1 MASNGLGRIAV
12 KKAIF
17 GMFAVALSSI
27 FSAPLVHASGGYRV
41 IVMGDDSDPATVRRT
56 NDIYKRVIA
65 EIRRPMRQKDYD
77 ILDEDILAVQLGFT
91 YQPGMSKKEI
101 ISAVLLANK
110 SKNVNT
116 MSRFLVL
123 MRIHVVSESMSFTK
137 QIHTR
142 IDGEIYDVSTGLFID
157 SYEIPKASFP
167 VPLDCND
174 LCLIEQAGSHARE
187 ISSDLGATLT
197 KQLSLFL
204 SKSSGQGSALS
215 FSGTGDTLA
224 ASTSYT
230 FTLKNFRVGEISE
243 IVKSLREISPGTVK
257 LDLIE
262 SGASQRRYQ
271 FITRAPSDSIID
283 NITFLLGKLQL
294 SEDDVKVGL
303 SNQTISVEKLK

>member
-1 MASNGLGRIAV
+1 
-12 KKAIF
+12 
-17 GMFAVALSSI
+17 
-27 FSAPLVHASGGYRV
+27 
-41 IVMGDDSDPATVRRT
+41 
-56 NDIYKRVIA
+56 
-65 EIRRPMRQKDYD
+65 
-77 ILDEDILAVQLGFT
+77 
-91 YQPGMSKKEI
+91 MSKKDI
-101 ISAVLLANK
+101 LQAVMIANK

-123 MRIHVVSESMSFTK
+123 MRIHVASEAMSFTK

-142 IDGEIYDVSTGLFID
+142 IDGEIYDITNGLFID
-157 SYEIPKASFP
+157 AYEIPQASFP

-187 ISSDLGATLT
+187 ISSDLGVTLT

-204 SKSSGQGSALS
+204 AKSQGQGSSPSSSGNGEAL
-215 FSGTGDTLA
+215 T

-230 FTLKNFRVGEISE
+230 FTLKNFKVAEISE
-243 IVKSLREISPGTVK
+243 IVKSLRELTPGTVK

-271 FITRAPSDSIID
+271 FITRAPGDSIID
-283 NITFLLGKLQL
+283 NITMLLGKLQL
-294 SEDDVKVGL
+294 SEDDVKVAL

>member
-1 MASNGLGRIAV
+1 MAE
-12 KKAIF
+12 KKAFF
-17 GMFAVALSSI
+17 GLLALLASFAFASVAQ
-27 FSAPLVHASGGYRV
+27 ADGGYRV
-41 IVMGDDSDPATVRRT
+41 IVMGEDSDPATVRRT

-65 EIRRPMRQKDYD
+65 EIRRPMRQKNYD
-77 ILDEDILAVQLGFT
+77 LLDEDILSAQLGFS
-91 YQPGMSKKEI
+91 YQPGMTKKDI
-101 ISAVLLANK
+101 IQAIMLANK
-110 SKNVNT
+110 SKNVNA

-142 IDGEIYDVSTGLFID
+142 IDGEIYDITNGLFID
-157 SYEIPKASFP
+157 AYEIPKSSFP

-204 SKSSGQGSALS
+204 AKSQGQGSSPSSSGNGEAL
-215 FSGTGDTLA
+215 T

-230 FTLKNFRVGEISE
+230 FTLKNFKVAEISE
-243 IVKSLREISPGTVK
+243 ITKSLRELTPGTVK

-271 FITRAPSDSIID
+271 FVTRAPGDSIID
-283 NITFLLGKLQL
+283 NITMLLGKLQL
-294 SEDDVKVGL
+294 SEDDVKVAL
-303 SNQTISVEKLK
+303 SNQIISVEKLK